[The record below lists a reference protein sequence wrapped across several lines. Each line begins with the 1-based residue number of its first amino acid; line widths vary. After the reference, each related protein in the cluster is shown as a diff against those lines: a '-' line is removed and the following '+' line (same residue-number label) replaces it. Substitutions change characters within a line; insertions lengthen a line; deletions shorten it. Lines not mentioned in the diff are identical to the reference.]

1 MLSAISGGLWLVF
14 SSFFGSCLGLIF
26 KKISHKT
33 NDIFLGFAAGIM
45 LAAAFMGLL
54 PNVFESKNPLGIILG
69 IIGIFLGGGLI
80 SLIDRFTPHL
90 HFHDNEW
97 TEEGGHSNKSK
108 ILLIC
113 IAIAIHNIPEGLAT
127 GISYSNGMENGLVM
141 TISMAL
147 QKIPEGLIVVLPLLA
162 VGMSKGKALLYSLL
176 IAFMM
181 VPGLILGIIFGSF
194 PHVLIGFF
202 NAFTFG
208 AIIYVIADEIIPT
221 SHEHGFEKL
230 SSFSV
235 LLGIISAALVGLL
248 V

>member
-1 MLSAISGGLWLVF
+1 MILNAFIGGFCLIF
-14 SSFFGSCLGLIF
+14 SSIFGSGLGLIF

-45 LAAAFMGLL
+45 FTAAFIGLL
-54 PNVFESKNPLGIILG
+54 PNVFEKSFITILLGILG
-69 IIGIFLGGGLI
+69 VFLGGGLI
-80 SLIDRFTPHL
+80 SLIDKFTPHL

-127 GISYSNGMENGLVM
+127 GISYANGMDNGIVM
-141 TISMAL
+141 TISMIL

-162 VGMSKGKALLYSLL
+162 VGMSKGKAFLYSVL

-181 VPGLILGIIFGSF
+181 LPGLILGIIFGSM
-194 PHVLIGFF
+194 PQMLVGFF

-208 AIIYVIADEIIPT
+208 AIIYVICDEVIPT

-235 LLGIISAALVGLL
+235 LFGIIAATLVELL